1 MILDRPIL
9 IAGLGSIGRRHLR
22 NLQALGYKNFVLYR
36 TGKATLPDKEIAGI
50 PTEYNLEKALAH
62 KPIAT
67 IISNPTALHMPIAL
81 AAAKSGSH
89 LFIEKPISHNLDGVE
104 ELQKLVR
111 KKNLIAQVGFQFRFH
126 PELIKIKRRLDKNEF
141 GKIVNVQAHWGEY
154 LPDWHP
160 WENYKK
166 TYAARKDLG
175 GGVLLTL
182 CHPFDYLSYLFG
194 KVESVLC
201 EKINN
206 DKLKIDVEDTADVLL
221 NFKSGIIGNVHL
233 DYIQRPPEHY
243 IRIIG
248 KNGIIHL
255 NFLKS
260 KLERNEM
267 FVSEIKHFMSC
278 IKEEKQPICTLDDGI
293 RTLQIVLAAKE
304 SRRRKKIIKLKK

>member
-1 MILDRPIL
+1 M
-9 IAGLGSIGRRHLR
+9 
-22 NLQALGYKNFVLYR
+22 
-36 TGKATLPDKEIAGI
+36 
-50 PTEYNLEKALAH
+50 
-62 KPIAT
+62 
-67 IISNPTALHMPIAL
+67 
-81 AAAKSGSH
+81 
-89 LFIEKPISHNLDGVE
+89 
-104 ELQKLVR
+104 
-111 KKNLIAQVGFQFRFH
+111 
-126 PELIKIKRRLDKNEF
+126 
-141 GKIVNVQAHWGEY
+141 NVQAHWGEY

-278 IKEEKQPICTLDDGI
+278 IKDEKQPICTLDDGI

-304 SRRRKKIIKLKK
+304 SIRRKEIIKLKK